1 MIVAKIDWSAILNNL
16 INLAQS
22 VGLKLLA
29 GILVLVVGLKLVKW
43 IVKRL
48 EKSKGFSKLE
58 GAAKSFLISLIKI
71 VLNVLVLVTAMSIF
85 GIPMTSFVTII
96 ATAGAA
102 VGLALQGSL
111 SNFAGGLML
120 LIFKPFRVGDFIE
133 SNGASGTVTDISI
146 IYTTLLTP
154 DNKKVTLPNGNLTN
168 SVVVNYSSEETRRVD
183 LSFSVAYDTDI
194 EKVKDILLKAA
205 KGHSLVLADPE
216 PFSRLSQQGD
226 SALVFALRVWTKNSD
241 YWQVNFDLN
250 EQIKKTFDEQGIV
263 IPYQQID
270 VHIAGSGSEKN

>member
-1 MIVAKIDWSAILNNL
+1 MIIAKIDWSAILNNL

-29 GILVLVVGLKLVKW
+29 GILVLIVGLKLVKW

-48 EKSKGFSKLE
+48 EKSRGFSKLE

-71 VLNVLVLVTAMSIF
+71 VLNALVLVTAMSIF

-102 VGLALQGSL
+102 IGLALQGSL

-146 IYTTLLTP
+146 IYTTMLTP

-205 KGHSLVLADPE
+205 KGHSLVLSDPE

-226 SALVFALRVWTKNSD
+226 SALVFVLRVWTKNSD

-263 IPYQQID
+263 VPYPQID